1 MDAKAIASRDGLLVD
16 RRTALLRQAAILNE
30 RWFDKPQ
37 RSICHSAATALS
49 SALIA
54 KIMAPPAMFNFIK
67 LNREINMI
75 KLFNINF
82 SMCRATSFSN

>member
-1 MDAKAIASRDGLLVD
+1 MDAKSIASRDGLIVD
-16 RRTALLRQAAILNE
+16 RRAALLRQAAILNE

-37 RSICHSAATALS
+37 RSICRSAVTALS

-54 KIMAPPAMFNFIK
+54 KIMTPPAMFNFIK

-82 SMCRATSFSN
+82 SACRATSFSN